1 MCKAHSSPHGVCVR
15 GEGVFLTENPLEG
28 YVFTGVSLS
37 TGGGGG
43 RHPPGRHPLG
53 RHPPGRHPPGQT
65 PPGQT
70 PPRQTPPCPVHAG
83 IRSTSGRYASH
94 WNAFLLNCLFQTFT
108 DWVYELGWNTDW
120 LLSNIIL
127 SPITFCT
134 GLLLHLWIRPQY
146 SFLSSHIEF

>member
-1 MCKAHSSPHGVCVR
+1 MFSQ
-15 GEGVFLTENPLEG
+15 
-28 YVFTGVSLS
+28 VSLCPQRV
-37 TGGGGG
+37 GGDGRHPPGRHPLG

-53 RHPPGRHPPGQT
+53 RHPPGRHPPGHT

-83 IRSTSGRYASH
+83 IRSTSGRFASH

-120 LLSNIIL
+120 LLSNIIF